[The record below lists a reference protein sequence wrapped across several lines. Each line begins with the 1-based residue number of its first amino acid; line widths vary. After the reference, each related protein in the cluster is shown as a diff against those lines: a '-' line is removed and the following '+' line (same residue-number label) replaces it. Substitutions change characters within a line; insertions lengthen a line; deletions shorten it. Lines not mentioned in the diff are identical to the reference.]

1 MKRSKFS
8 ESQIFAI
15 LKEAESGQ
23 KVGDVCRNH
32 GISTATFYS
41 WRSKYGGMDV
51 SMLKQYKELEV
62 KYNRLQK
69 MFTDSQLDNQIL
81 KEVIEG
87 VV

>member
-69 MFTDSQLDNQIL
+69 MFTESQLDNQIL

-87 VV
+87 KY